1 MSRALEES
9 RTQLLRKAAELAERQ
24 GGDDLTAVL
33 SRYFRHV
40 ATEDLLARQPEDL
53 LGAALSHKS
62 LAQQRPVGT
71 ANVRIFTPTVDE
83 HGWSTGHTVLEIVTD
98 DMPFLVDSVT
108 AELGQQGR
116 ALHLVVHPQL
126 AVRRDATGR
135 LVEILDVEAGHGAK
149 ELPFD
154 AA

>member
-1 MSRALEES
+1 MR
-9 RTQLLRKAAELAERQ
+9 
-24 GGDDLTAVL
+24 V
-33 SRYFRHV
+33 
-40 ATEDLLARQPEDL
+40 
-53 LGAALSHKS
+53 
-62 LAQQRPVGT
+62 
-71 ANVRIFTPTVDE
+71 FTPTVDE
-83 HGWSTGHTVLEIVTD
+83 HGWSTGHTVIEIVTD

-108 AELGQQGR
+108 AELGREGR

-154 AA
+154 AAVESWMHLEIDRESDPGRLTRRWPPGPGGPGRRPGRRRGLAQDVPDRP